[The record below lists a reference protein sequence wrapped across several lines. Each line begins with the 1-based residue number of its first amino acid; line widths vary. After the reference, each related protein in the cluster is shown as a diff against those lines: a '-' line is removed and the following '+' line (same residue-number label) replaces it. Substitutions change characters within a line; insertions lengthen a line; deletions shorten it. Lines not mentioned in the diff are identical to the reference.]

1 MADICG
7 RKLGSM
13 QDIEPF
19 YGWLNLYDHHTD
31 ELSPFHGVEHSEFY
45 YDRAVYNYLAHPL
58 WDSIESESLLVKI
71 LFADYDKGY
80 AIIEL
85 FGVWNDLLQND
96 FGLLRQNCLE
106 PMMENGIQQFIFIC
120 ENVLHVYVE
129 EDDYYQA
136 MAEDLEDGWMCLLR
150 TREHVREDL
159 REYNLDQYFFW
170 APELDTL
177 QWRKLKP
184 WQIWGLIQEKM
195 SKMLPGA

>member
-1 MADICG
+1 
-7 RKLGSM
+7 M

-19 YGWLNLYDHHTD
+19 YGWLNLYQHDRD
-31 ELSPFHGVEHSEFY
+31 ERSPFHGVVHSEFY

-58 WDSIESESLLVKI
+58 WDNIESESLLVKI
-71 LFADYDKGY
+71 LYADYEKGY

-96 FGLLRQNCLE
+96 FGLLRENCLL
-106 PMMENGIQQFIFIC
+106 PLVENGIQQFIFIC

-136 MAEDLEDGWMCLLR
+136 MVDDLEDGWMCLLR

-159 REYNLDQYFFW
+159 REYQLDQYFFW
-170 APELDTL
+170 SPELDDL
-177 QWRKLKP
+177 LWRKLKP
-184 WQIWGLIQEKM
+184 WQIWAMVRDKM
-195 SKMLPGA
+195 DRLLPGG